1 MENKLIQILDNC
13 RFDFLSRNS
22 QLTNYEQFCEE
33 IESFADYYCACNNFT
48 FAYSSIIVQILIY
61 LLLMQNELDGKSSEE
76 IINIAEQNLD
86 LKNSGQICDY
96 FEVQNNLGNND
107 IDELLFELQ
116 NEGINFHSRNK
127 LNKGFEIT
135 QIKDYIDKAKKD
147 KDIQKLA
154 EIIGKHGGR
163 TEKKQNF
170 TDSFK
175 PAVAYDGITYSD
187 DIRNIVPSELA
198 LHRNKTT
205 NLFFLEKLADK
216 QLQTYKLGNDKSY
229 SNNGLKKK
237 GPIIVCIDTSGS
249 MEGEPE
255 KIAKTMVVAIV
266 MIAKKEKRSAFIINF
281 SDTYESLEIGTKD
294 SLEKLV
300 SFLSKSFHG
309 GTNIINALKF
319 AVDNQNNDFDNADI
333 LLVSDFEDYITYEDK
348 KFIFDNKNKGTCFYG
363 LIAGNAAD
371 ANEELKNLMD
381 IAYHK
386 ESIL

>member
-1 MENKLIQILDNC
+1 MKDIKQIITNIIDLSINLYDRQDIC
-13 RFDFLSRNS
+13 KMIILALVADESIFLYGPPG
-22 QLTNYEQFCEE
+22 T
-33 IESFADYYCACNNFT
+33 A
-48 FAYSSIIVQILIY
+48 
-61 LLLMQNELDGKSSEE
+61 KSS
-76 IINIAEQNLD
+76 
-86 LKNSGQICDY
+86 
-96 FEVQNNLGNND
+96 
-107 IDELLFELQ
+107 
-116 NEGINFHSRNK
+116 
-127 LNKGFEIT
+127 FEIT

-249 MEGEPE
+249 MDGEPE
-255 KIAKTMVVAIV
+255 KIAKTMVVAIA

-294 SLEKLV
+294 SLEKLH
-300 SFLSKSFHG
+300 SFLSKSFM
-309 GTNIINALKF
+309 A
-319 AVDNQNNDFDNADI
+319 
-333 LLVSDFEDYITYEDK
+333 E
-348 KFIFDNKNKGTCFYG
+348 
-363 LIAGNAAD
+363 LI
-371 ANEELKNLMD
+371 
-381 IAYHK
+381 
-386 ESIL
+386 